1 MTGHRVR
8 LAVAVLVATLA
19 LGACG
24 GSTGTGSTG
33 DGSVGTD
40 PAGNGSTTNAADNG
54 VAAKTADEILSEA
67 TAAFRGASSVH
78 LVGRLVDPD
87 QSVELD
93 VRLGRD
99 MSQGSVTQKG
109 AKLEI
114 IATGGNL
121 YMRGK
126 QFWVTNAPANIAN
139 QVGDRWAWLPVSG
152 LRDSLAFT
160 NLVSIQAF
168 ADGGRKP
175 SGKIT
180 KGQGGTVD
188 GAKAIAIKDA
198 DGSSLWVAT
207 TGPAYPLRIGPASAS
222 ASTDSIAFRDYNA
235 ELSVTAPGD
244 SIDFTQ
250 VTG

>member
-1 MTGHRVR
+1 VTGHRVR

-33 DGSVGTD
+33 
-40 PAGNGSTTNAADNG
+40 NGSTTTAADNG

-67 TAAFRGASSVH
+67 TAAFRAASSVR
-78 LVGRLVDPD
+78 LVGRLVDAD
-87 QSVELD
+87 QSLELD

-99 MSQGSVTQKG
+99 VSQGSVTQKG
-109 AKLEI
+109 ARLEI

-126 QFWVTNAPANIAN
+126 QFWVTNAPASIAS
-139 QVGDRWAWLPVSG
+139 QVGDRWARVPVSG
-152 LRDSLAFT
+152 LRDTLAFT
-160 NLVSIQAF
+160 NLVSLQAF
-168 ADGGRKP
+168 ADGGLKP
-175 SGKIT
+175 SGTIS
-180 KGQGGTVD
+180 KGERGTVD
-188 GAKAIAIKDA
+188 GRKAIAIKDG

-207 TGPAYPLRIGPASAS
+207 TGPAHPLRIGPAAAT